1 MDAKLS
7 NTFSNLRFILALL
20 VVYIH
25 IDNDCPYAFSQLTGG
40 GIWTMSYYGSNIIIS
55 QTIARL
61 AVPIF
66 FVMSGYLFFRNMHN
80 MTLITYT
87 AKLRNRVNTLI
98 IPYFIWN
105 ILAALFLMYIK
116 HQETP
121 NNLSGFLYWLFVK
134 PANFPLW
141 FVRDLIMLVVISP
154 FIYFII
160 KKYNPIIFVFLL
172 LMYVCCPNI
181 SVGVISIESFV
192 FFSLG
197 SAFALW
203 NLSVA
208 QIPSFGRIVICLLAL
223 LLGIIMIITYGERN
237 EYMFN
242 LYLLIASIALLILIY
257 HQKFK
262 VSNILVSSS
271 FFVFAS
277 HRLGITGIA
286 KSIFVFIPDLM
297 IRQTISYLIAPII
310 VYVFCMVL
318 YVFIKRISPSVAI
331 IINGR

>member
-1 MDAKLS
+1 
-7 NTFSNLRFILALL
+7 
-20 VVYIH
+20 
-25 IDNDCPYAFSQLTGG
+25 
-40 GIWTMSYYGSNIIIS
+40 MSYYGSNIIIS

-80 MTLITYT
+80 MTLITYVE
-87 AKLRNRVNTLI
+87 KLRKRVHTLI

-105 ILAALFLMYIK
+105 IIAALFLVFVK

-121 NNLSGFLYWLFVK
+121 SNFGDLICWIFVK
-134 PANFPLW
+134 PTNFPLW
-141 FVRDLIMLVVISP
+141 FVRDLIMLVTISP
-154 FIYFII
+154 FIFFIV
-160 KKYNPIIFVFLL
+160 KKYKAIIFGLFLL
-172 LMYVCCPNI
+172 IYMCYPNVT
-181 SVGVISIESFV
+181 VGVVSIESFF

-197 SAFALW
+197 CAFARW
-203 NLSVA
+203 NFSVA
-208 QIPSFGRIVICLLAL
+208 QIPSIGRMLFYLLAL
-223 LLGIIMIITYGERN
+223 LLGVIMIITYGERN
-237 EYMFN
+237 DHLFN
-242 LYLLIASIALLILIY
+242 LYLLIASIALLAFIY
-257 HQKFK
+257 HQDFK
-262 VSNILVSSS
+262 VSNTLVSST

-310 VYVFCMVL
+310 VYVFCMVIYL
-318 YVFIKRISPSVAI
+318 FIKRISPSVAI